1 MPIRN
6 TVLQKSGLNK
16 AQVHYSR
23 KEDKMEYKKFVC
35 LAKQC
40 MNNNEYSEC
49 ELLRAPITDRSCP
62 FYKTDQENIDECV
75 KLGVLTWKQMQ
86 RLARKYEF

>member
-1 MPIRN
+1 
-6 TVLQKSGLNK
+6 
-16 AQVHYSR
+16 
-23 KEDKMEYKKFVC
+23 MEYKKFVC

-75 KLGVLTWKQMQ
+75 RLGVLTWKQMQ